1 MVKLCLMAS
10 YGYPLGFAS
19 NPELGSC
26 RISKDCQPLLPGP
39 GSRHEMIRLDAL
51 NVTPH
56 QSVDPWKPVSG
67 FPKPTQLV
75 KVDSTTTK
83 PVLIDVQD
91 NHTNSIL
98 FSFGIVEIC
107 TRYEKILQFLMSGSN
122 EVQGGGLDFSMLSD
136 LIGLQALTNSNIHQN
151 AFTPDFGAGFQPS
164 LLYSSSQFYA
174 QRAFLDLVGDLA
186 RRSDFKF
193 DPDGR
198 VSFTGSSTELKH
210 ILSVVAEYHSSKNST
225 QWRKQSFLIPHFD
238 RLDCIETKAN
248 VHKSNVMV
256 ENVTFTPLKSPRKS
270 KVKSS
275 PNKKTN
281 KKARERDLYTKNYFH
296 ACECLLSIM
305 IDKKHSKSAILSLK
319 KFSGELPELLMQFSA
334 SIAGTGIAVIFSVIC
349 KVAYSRVPFCASKLS
364 STGIGLGLVWLSW
377 AVNRLRETVVYI
389 SRSSGKLDVKEEE
402 MITKLD
408 GSVKDIYFRAAT
420 VMAVAMLR
428 LA

>member
-1 MVKLCLMAS
+1 MILVNLSFKAKKIDIDLIWFCPHGKRILHKNQLLVLS
-10 YGYPLGFAS
+10 FYSWQEVLVLLPISLHPIFFNHQFS
-19 NPELGSC
+19 GSC
-26 RISKDCQPLLPGP
+26 I
-39 GSRHEMIRLDAL
+39 
-51 NVTPH
+51 
-56 QSVDPWKPVSG
+56 
-67 FPKPTQLV
+67 
-75 KVDSTTTK
+75 
-83 PVLIDVQD
+83 
-91 NHTNSIL
+91 
-98 FSFGIVEIC
+98 FS
-107 TRYEKILQFLMSGSN
+107 S
-122 EVQGGGLDFSMLSD
+122 FS
-136 LIGLQALTNSNIHQN
+136 
-151 AFTPDFGAGFQPS
+151 
-164 LLYSSSQFYA
+164 
-174 QRAFLDLVGDLA
+174 
-186 RRSDFKF
+186 
-193 DPDGR
+193 
-198 VSFTGSSTELKH
+198 
-210 ILSVVAEYHSSKNST
+210 
-225 QWRKQSFLIPHFD
+225 
-238 RLDCIETKAN
+238 
-248 VHKSNVMV
+248 
-256 ENVTFTPLKSPRKS
+256 SPRKS

-389 SRSSGKLDVKEEE
+389 SRSSGKLDTKEEE

-420 VMAVAMLR
+420 VMAVAVLR